1 MEIRDSGKKSAE
13 QVHPARLSNSSF
25 RIVHLILFVLAG
37 CGAPG
42 EPQPPQPPIPAAI
55 TDLSAQ
61 QSGDGV
67 ALIFTP
73 PRNSLSGQNL
83 GEPPAVEILRG
94 SRQADGSPD
103 EKSFRLVY
111 TIPGALLETYEQDGR
126 VRFLDPI
133 SPEEI
138 RAHLGEILVYRIRT
152 RVSKKR
158 ASLDSNTVTVPIF
171 SVPERISQIEARV
184 TETAV
189 ELSWPEPTRT
199 SAGEPAPSISGYRIY
214 RGELDPASAE
224 EAQRDLSK
232 VHWKK
237 PLALLASSATN
248 RFPDAQ
254 FDFGTTY
261 AYVVRSVVVVGGT
274 TIESGESS
282 PVVVTPRDTFPPA
295 PPQGLVAIF
304 LISGEPP
311 TSHVELSWSMNV
323 ETDLAGYHVYRSE
336 QEGVP
341 SQLVTPDLLSAPAY
355 HDMSVEVG
363 RHYWYSVTAVDRA
376 GNESAPSAAVAV
388 EAAQPS
394 SR

>member
-13 QVHPARLSNSSF
+13 QVHPARRCTSSF
-25 RIVHLILFVLAG
+25 RIGPLILYLSAG
-37 CGAPG
+37 SARRAA
-42 EPQPPQPPIPAAI
+42 PQPPQPPVPAAI

-158 ASLDSNTVTVPIF
+158 TSPDSNTVTVPVF
-171 SVPERISQIEARV
+171 PVPERVS
-184 TETAV
+184 
-189 ELSWPEPTRT
+189 
-199 SAGEPAPSISGYRIY
+199 
-214 RGELDPASAE
+214 
-224 EAQRDLSK
+224 
-232 VHWKK
+232 
-237 PLALLASSATN
+237 
-248 RFPDAQ
+248 
-254 FDFGTTY
+254 
-261 AYVVRSVVVVGGT
+261 
-274 TIESGESS
+274 
-282 PVVVTPRDTFPPA
+282 
-295 PPQGLVAIF
+295 
-304 LISGEPP
+304 
-311 TSHVELSWSMNV
+311 
-323 ETDLAGYHVYRSE
+323 
-336 QEGVP
+336 
-341 SQLVTPDLLSAPAY
+341 
-355 HDMSVEVG
+355 
-363 RHYWYSVTAVDRA
+363 
-376 GNESAPSAAVAV
+376 
-388 EAAQPS
+388 
-394 SR
+394 

>member
-25 RIVHLILFVLAG
+25 RIVHLILFVSAG

-42 EPQPPQPPIPAAI
+42 EPQPPHPPIPAAI

-67 ALIFTP
+67 ALVFTP
-73 PRNSLSGQNL
+73 PRNSVSGQNL

-94 SRQADGSPD
+94 SRQADSSPD

-138 RAHLGEILVYRIRT
+138 RAHPGEILVYRIRT

-158 ASLDSNTVTVPIF
+158 ASLDSNTVTVPVF
-171 SVPERISQIEARV
+171 PVPERVSQIEARV

-199 SAGEPAPSISGYRIY
+199 SAGEPAPSISGPI
-214 RGELDPASAE
+214 P
-224 EAQRDLSK
+224 
-232 VHWKK
+232 
-237 PLALLASSATN
+237 P
-248 RFPDAQ
+248 
-254 FDFGTTY
+254 
-261 AYVVRSVVVVGGT
+261 
-274 TIESGESS
+274 SS
-282 PVVVTPRDTFPPA
+282 PSTIP
-295 PPQGLVAIF
+295 
-304 LISGEPP
+304 
-311 TSHVELSWSMNV
+311 
-323 ETDLAGYHVYRSE
+323 
-336 QEGVP
+336 
-341 SQLVTPDLLSAPAY
+341 
-355 HDMSVEVG
+355 
-363 RHYWYSVTAVDRA
+363 
-376 GNESAPSAAVAV
+376 
-388 EAAQPS
+388 
-394 SR
+394 